1 MRRMGIGLQLF
12 TVREDLAKDFTTILW
27 CENGAMHI
35 GTHPVDQVIVQLRD
49 GTVEKYQVGAMATN
63 EKQVSSGIM
72 DAFVESIVTN
82 TPPSISGEEG
92 LKSLAVILAA
102 FESQDS
108 KRLFLCPNTY
118 VEPRIYCGLSF
129 LCHQRI

>member
-1 MRRMGIGLQLF
+1 VIF
-12 TVREDLAKDFTTILW
+12 TWLSEWKVAFTYVL
-27 CENGAMHI
+27 
-35 GTHPVDQVIVQLRD
+35 LRL
-49 GTVEKYQVGAMATN
+49 N

-108 KRLFLCPNTY
+108 KK
-118 VEPRIYCGLSF
+118 VVSLS
-129 LCHQRI
+129 

>member
-1 MRRMGIGLQLF
+1 MALCISGRIRF
-12 TVREDLAKDFTTILW
+12 
-27 CENGAMHI
+27 
-35 GTHPVDQVIVQLRD
+35 DQVIVQLRD
-49 GTVEKYQVGAMATN
+49 GTVEKYQVGVMATN

-108 KRLFLCPNTY
+108 KK
-118 VEPRIYCGLSF
+118 VVSLS
-129 LCHQRI
+129 

>member
-1 MRRMGIGLQLF
+1 MSKIKVAVVGCGSISKKR
-12 TVREDLAKDFTTILW
+12 
-27 CENGAMHI
+27 HI
-35 GTHPVDQVIVQLRD
+35 PEYAANPN
-49 GTVEKYQVGAMATN
+49 VE
-63 EKQVSSGIM
+63 VSSGIM

-108 KRLFLCPNTY
+108 KK
-118 VEPRIYCGLSF
+118 VVSLS
-129 LCHQRI
+129 